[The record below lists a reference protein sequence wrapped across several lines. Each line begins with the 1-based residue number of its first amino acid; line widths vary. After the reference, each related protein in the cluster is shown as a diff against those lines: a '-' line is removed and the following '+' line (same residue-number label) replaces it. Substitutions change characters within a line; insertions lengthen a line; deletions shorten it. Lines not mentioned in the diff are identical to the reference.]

1 MNAPGPIV
9 QNFLDRLD
17 GVRQSGGNFMA
28 RCPCRNDDNNPS
40 LSVSEGTD
48 GRVLVH
54 CHRGNG
60 CDAAEICA
68 SVGLSISDI
77 MPQNG
82 TSTIYEKSIVK
93 KDKQQTPK
101 QAPKPI
107 VKDDLKFVCSYD
119 YIDESGEL
127 LFQKVRYVNQDGVK
141 TFRQRKPVENG
152 GWSYSLSEVPKILY
166 NLPAVLAAK
175 ESGTPIWVVEGEKDV
190 DTLTALGYVAT
201 TMPGGAGHWLDIHTE
216 ALAGAVVDIVAD
228 NDSPGLEHAAKLLN
242 VLTIAGCDVQAWIC
256 PEKKDITDH
265 LNSGETFETLVAF
278 SPTSEPSSE
287 YIDGIDNAENIENG
301 PKDNNEPV
309 EEKTESIYD
318 SALTKIQ
325 DLFVR
330 DDLSSGQ
337 IISKVS
343 MILSATTS
351 KQITDPGRLV
361 QWNDFISEQVDD
373 SYDWVIPGLLERG
386 ERVIVVAA
394 EGVGKTMLA
403 RQVALCAA
411 AGVHPFT
418 YGQMKPVTT
427 LTVDLENP
435 ERIIR
440 RASSAIVTQAM
451 RRGHVARI
459 YGEVLTKPSG
469 MDLLKPEDRLILEEA
484 IERVK
489 PDILVMGPLYKA
501 FVDPGGRTS
510 EAIAVE
516 VAKYLDTIRT
526 VYGCALWLEH
536 HAPLGTTVTTRELRP
551 FGSAVWSRWP
561 EFGISLQPDP
571 TANEP
576 YVYDVRHF
584 RGARDQRQWPLK
596 IKRGKIFPFEV
607 IEFMKVD

>member
-1 MNAPGPIV
+1 MNAPGLIV

-77 MPQNG
+77 MPKNG
-82 TSTIYEKSIVK
+82 NDSSYEKSFPKKEKQQQPQATKQIA
-93 KDKQQTPK
+93 KDK
-101 QAPKPI
+101 
-107 VKDDLKFVCSYD
+107 LKFVCSYD
-119 YIDESGEL
+119 YLDEAGEL

-141 TFRQRKPVENG
+141 TFRQRKPIQDGE
-152 GWSYSLSEVPKILY
+152 WSYSLTDVPKILY
-166 NLPAVLAAK
+166 NLPAVVAAK
-175 ESGTPIWVVEGEKDV
+175 TAGIPIWVVEGEKDV
-190 DTLTALGYVAT
+190 DTLTALGHVAT

-216 ALAGAVVDIVAD
+216 ALAGAVVDIIAD
-228 NDSPGLEHAAKLLN
+228 NDTPGLEHAAKLLS
-242 VLTIAGCDVQAWIC
+242 VLTSAGCDVQAWIC
-256 PEKKDITDH
+256 PDKKDITDH
-265 LNSGETFETLVAF
+265 LASGETFETLVAF
-278 SPTSEPSSE
+278 SPTSEPSHE
-287 YIDGIDNAENIENG
+287 YMDGAENIENIENG
-301 PKDNNEPV
+301 PKDDNEPV
-309 EEKTESIYD
+309 EEKKESIYD
-318 SALTKIQ
+318 SALVKIQ

-337 IISKVS
+337 IISKMS

-361 QWNDFISEQVDD
+361 QWNDFISEQVDE

-440 RASSAIVTQAM
+440 RASSAIVAQAM

-489 PDILVMGPLYKA
+489 PDILVMGPLYKS

-607 IEFMKVD
+607 IEFMNVDK

>member
-1 MNAPGPIV
+1 MTSPGPIV

-17 GVRQSGGNFMA
+17 GVRQTGGNFMA

-48 GRVLVH
+48 GRVLIH

-60 CDAAEICA
+60 CDAGEICA
-68 SVGLSISDI
+68 SVGLTISDI
-77 MPQNG
+77 MPQNS
-82 TSTIYEKSIVK
+82 TSAIYEKPIFK
-93 KDKQQTPK
+93 KNKQPPSNKVSKTIMKEQ
-101 QAPKPI
+101 
-107 VKDDLKFVCSYD
+107 LKFVCSYD
-119 YIDESGEL
+119 YINEFGEL
-127 LFQKVRYVNQDGVK
+127 LFQKVRYINQNGVK
-141 TFRQRKPVENG
+141 TFRQRKLLENG
-152 GWSYSLSEVPKILY
+152 DWSYSLTDVPKILY
-166 NLPAVLAAK
+166 NLPAVIAAK
-175 ESGTPIWVVEGEKDV
+175 ASGAPIWVVEGEKDA
-190 DTLTALGYVAT
+190 DTLTALGHVAT
-201 TMPGGAGHWLDIHTE
+201 TMPGGAGHWLDIHTD

-228 NDSPGLEHAAKLLN
+228 NDVPGKEHASKLLK
-242 VLTIAGCDVQAWIC
+242 VLTDAGCDAQVWIC
-256 PEKKDITDH
+256 PETKDITDH
-265 LNSGETFETLVAF
+265 LSSGGTFETLESF
-278 SPTSEPSSE
+278 LPLDENTSEQTESTEDESQ
-287 YIDGIDNAENIENG
+287 
-301 PKDNNEPV
+301 DNNEPV
-309 EEKTESIYD
+309 EEKQGSIFD
-318 SALTKIQ
+318 SALIKIQ
-325 DLFVR
+325 DLFGR
-330 DDLSSGQ
+330 EDLTSGQ
-337 IISKVS
+337 MISKMS
-343 MILSATTS
+343 MILSSTTS

-361 QWNDFISEQVDD
+361 QWNDFIAEQVDD

-440 RASSAIVTQAM
+440 RASSAIVIQAM

-459 YGEVLTKPSG
+459 YGEILTKPSG
-469 MDLLKPEDRLILEEA
+469 MDLLKPEDRLTLEEA

-489 PDILVMGPLYKA
+489 PDILVMGPLYKS

-536 HAPLGTTVTTRELRP
+536 HAPLGTTLNTRELRP

-584 RGARDQRQWPLK
+584 RGARDQRHWPLK
-596 IKRGKIFPFEV
+596 IKRGRVFPFEV
-607 IEFMKVD
+607 IEFMKVDK

>member
-1 MNAPGPIV
+1 MTTPGPIV

-28 RCPCRNDDNNPS
+28 RCPCRNDDSNPS

-60 CDAAEICA
+60 CDASEICA
-68 SVGLSISDI
+68 SVGLTISDI

-82 TSTIYEKSIVK
+82 TSAIYE
-93 KDKQQTPK
+93 
-101 QAPKPI
+101 KPI
-107 VKDDLKFVCSYD
+107 VKNDKSSSTQQKSKKPIIKEQLKFVCSYD
-119 YIDESGEL
+119 YLNESGEL
-127 LFQKVRYVNQDGVK
+127 LFQKVRYVNQDGIK
-141 TFRQRKPVENG
+141 TFRQRKPLENG
-152 GWSYSLSEVPKILY
+152 EWSYSLSDVPKILY
-166 NLPAVLAAK
+166 NLPSVLAAK
-175 ESGTPIWVVEGEKDV
+175 DSGKPIWVVEGEKDV
-190 DTLTALGYVAT
+190 DTLTALGHVAT

-216 ALAGAVVDIVAD
+216 ALAGATVDIIAD
-228 NDSPGLEHAAKLLN
+228 NDAPGMEHAARLLKT
-242 VLTIAGCDVQAWIC
+242 LTDAGCDVQAWIC
-256 PEKKDITDH
+256 PNNKDITDH
-265 LNSGETFETLVAF
+265 LSSGGTFDELNEFVYQDIPEQEQ
-278 SPTSEPSSE
+278 S
-287 YIDGIDNAENIENG
+287 ENIEEEF
-301 PKDNNEPV
+301 KEENNPV
-309 EEKTESIYD
+309 EEKKESVFD
-318 SALTKIQ
+318 SALIKIQ
-325 DLFVR
+325 DLFGR
-330 DDLSSGQ
+330 EDLSAGQ
-337 IISKVS
+337 MVSKMS
-343 MILSATTS
+343 MILSATTTTN
-351 KQITDPGRLV
+351 QLTDPGRLV

-418 YGQMKPVTT
+418 YGQMKPVRT

-440 RASSAIVTQAM
+440 RASSAIVIQAM
-451 RRGHVARI
+451 KQGHVARI

-484 IERVK
+484 IERVR
-489 PDILVMGPLYKA
+489 PEILVMGPLYKS

-536 HAPLGTTVTTRELRP
+536 HAPLGTTITTRELRP

-596 IKRGKIFPFEV
+596 IKRGKRFPFEV
-607 IEFMKVD
+607 IEYMKTDQ

>member
-93 KDKQQTPK
+93 KDKQRTPK

>member
-82 TSTIYEKSIVK
+82 TNTIYEKSIVK

-309 EEKTESIYD
+309 EEKAESIYD

-330 DDLSSGQ
+330 DDLSAGQ

>member
-1 MNAPGPIV
+1 
-9 QNFLDRLD
+9 
-17 GVRQSGGNFMA
+17 
-28 RCPCRNDDNNPS
+28 
-40 LSVSEGTD
+40 
-48 GRVLVH
+48 
-54 CHRGNG
+54 
-60 CDAAEICA
+60 
-68 SVGLSISDI
+68 

-278 SPTSEPSSE
+278 SPTSEPSPE
-287 YIDGIDNAENIENG
+287 YINGIDNAENIENG
-301 PKDNNEPV
+301 PKDDNEPV

-373 SYDWVIPGLLERG
+373 SYDRVIPGLLERG

-584 RGARDQRQWPLK
+584 RGARDQRQWTLK

>member
-82 TSTIYEKSIVK
+82 TNTIYEKSIVK

-309 EEKTESIYD
+309 EEKAESIYD

-330 DDLSSGQ
+330 DDLSAGQ

-489 PDILVMGPLYKA
+489 PDILVMGPLYKS

-536 HAPLGTTVTTRELRP
+536 HAPLGTTITTRELRP

-584 RGARDQRQWPLK
+584 RGARDQRRWPLK

>member
-1 MNAPGPIV
+1 
-9 QNFLDRLD
+9 
-17 GVRQSGGNFMA
+17 
-28 RCPCRNDDNNPS
+28 
-40 LSVSEGTD
+40 
-48 GRVLVH
+48 
-54 CHRGNG
+54 
-60 CDAAEICA
+60 
-68 SVGLSISDI
+68 

>member
-309 EEKTESIYD
+309 EEKAESIYD

-330 DDLSSGQ
+330 DDLSAGQ

>member
-77 MPQNG
+77 MPKNG

-93 KDKQQTPK
+93 KEKQQAPK

-107 VKDDLKFVCSYD
+107 VKDELKFVCSYD

-201 TMPGGAGHWLDIHTE
+201 TMPGGAGHWLDIHTD

-228 NDSPGLEHAAKLLN
+228 NDAPGKEHASKLLK
-242 VLTIAGCDVQAWIC
+242 VLTAAGCDAQVWVC
-256 PEKKDITDH
+256 PETKDITDH
-265 LNSGETFETLVAF
+265 LSSGGTFETLEYF
-278 SPTSEPSSE
+278 SPSEESASE
-287 YIDGIDNAENIENG
+287 EIENIEHEPQG
-301 PKDNNEPV
+301 NNEPA

-318 SALTKIQ
+318 SALLKIQ
-325 DLFVR
+325 DLFSR

-440 RASSAIVTQAM
+440 RASSAIVAQAM

-489 PDILVMGPLYKA
+489 PDILVLGPLYKS

-516 VAKYLDTIRT
+516 VAKYLDTVRT

-607 IEFMKVD
+607 IEFMNVDK